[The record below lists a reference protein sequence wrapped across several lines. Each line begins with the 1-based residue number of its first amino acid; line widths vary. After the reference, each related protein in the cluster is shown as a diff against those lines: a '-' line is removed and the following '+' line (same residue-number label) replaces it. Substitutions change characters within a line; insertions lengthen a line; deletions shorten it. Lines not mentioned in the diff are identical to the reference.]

1 MKIEK
6 SLKKILKVH
15 AKKKK
20 ALLQKLVNEYDT
32 SAVMA
37 DFIITLQML
46 RDYYTLTEGVVIDNN
61 KINVKVSTL
70 QAAIEQHQKSLNC
83 IEDFYDFNTGVPI
96 AKNGDPTETLS
107 EYAKVRGE
115 YSAQFWNIVA
125 DCMPVWQDKDTTFV
139 APIEER
145 NEYSI

>member
-1 MKIEK
+1 MKIAK

-37 DFIITLQML
+37 DFIVTLQML
-46 RDYYTLTEGVVIDNN
+46 RDYYTLAEGVVIDN

-83 IEDFYDFNTGVPI
+83 IEDFYDFSTGVPV

-125 DCMPVWQDKDTTFV
+125 DCMPIWQDKDTTFV
-139 APIEER
+139 APLEER

>member
-1 MKIEK
+1 MKIKK

-37 DFIITLQML
+37 DFIVTLQIL
-46 RDYYTLTEGVVIDNN
+46 RDYYTLVEGVVIDNKVN
-61 KINVKVSTL
+61 IKVSTL
-70 QAAIEQHQKSLNC
+70 QAAIEQYQKSLNC
-83 IEDFYDFNTGVPI
+83 IEDFYDFKTGIPV
-96 AKNGDPTETLS
+96 AKNGNPTETLS

-115 YSAQFWNIVA
+115 YSAQFWDIVA

-139 APIEER
+139 APLEER
-145 NEYSI
+145 NEHSI